1 MFSASSLLA
10 VIALAV
16 SSVSAAGPSAV
27 PLGTAGNYVILAS
40 TGVSTV
46 PQSVITGAVG
56 VSPGTAASLTG
67 FSLILSGTGTFSTSS
82 QVTGQLTGA
91 DYGTP
96 TPSILTTAI
105 GDMGTAYINAATR
118 SGPDFLEIYTGA
130 LGGTT
135 LLPGL
140 YKWTSSVGASAD
152 FTISGTSTDT
162 WIFQI
167 DGTLDVATGKQI
179 TLVGGAQAKN
189 IIWVVAGAVNIEVG
203 AKFEG
208 TILAKT
214 AVTFKTG
221 SSLNGRIL
229 AQTAVA
235 LQSATIVEK

>member
-1 MFSASSLLA
+1 
-10 VIALAV
+10 
-16 SSVSAAGPSAV
+16 AGPTAV
-27 PLGTAGNYVILAS
+27 PLGTAGNYAILAS
-40 TGVSTV
+40 YAVSTV
-46 PQSVITGAVG
+46 PQSAITGAVG
-56 VSPGTAASLTG
+56 ISPAAGTFLTG
-67 FSLILSGTGTFSTSS
+67 FSLTMSGTGTFSTST
-82 QVTGQLTGA
+82 QVTGQLTAA

-105 GDMGTAYINAATR
+105 GDMGTAYTNGATR

-167 DGTLDVATGKQI
+167 DGTLGLAAGKKI
-179 TLVGGAQAKN
+179 TLAGGAQAKN
-189 IIWVVAGAVNIEVG
+189 IIWVVAGAVSIEAG
-203 AKFEG
+203 AQFEG
-208 TILAKT
+208 VILAKT
-214 AVTFKTG
+214 AVTLKTG

-229 AQTAVA
+229 AQTSVA
-235 LQSATIVEK
+235 LQSATVVQK